1 MEKLKAMIRKMVQE
15 EGFSRGSRKDKEAAK
30 SRSTVLGMIQVEEE
44 EAPSFDMSKTSDR
57 GDGNYVSG
65 NLKEST
71 IKNIIRQAIIE
82 EAKNWPL
89 VEVGRT
95 AGTETSQATPPK
107 TSAEKQ
113 AVKLYGAY
121 IEYKMNSGNSEYGY
135 ADQRNQLALKMLK
148 DKFKVPSNLKS
159 KLKDKKYHD
168 KFTDYKSIVWE
179 GKITEGWKPIAKK
192 NVKYKDKWGTWNWEI
207 ESGIDTDVMG
217 GNTPKIILFYKLVEE
232 DGFPSSGGNTFWL
245 KHKDGT
251 PYTPKEA
258 KALVSKISNKK
269 IHDFQRKSTNP
280 SGTGQNIYYVDGKF
294 IREGKLTEGMSRSQA
309 QELLNQLGGNRFKAM
324 VGAKDFGIGS
334 TGLHFKIGRNSK
346 SISHIAIRLTSMD
359 VYEMKFLRVRAGNVK
374 VVKKVNNV
382 YADQLGVI
390 FKKYTGMNV
399 RL

>member
-168 KFTDYKSIVWE
+168 KYTDYRSMVWE
-179 GKITEGWKPIAKK
+179 GKLNEAKETIFDVAARVLK
-192 NVKYKDKWGTWNWEI
+192 NKQHEKYK
-207 ESGIDTDVMG
+207 SGRGKVVTVDLQSA
-217 GNTPKIILFYKLVEE
+217 NLLVKVFKKAKPQVIKFLSNL
-232 DGFPSSGGNTFWL
+232 G
-245 KHKDGT
+245 HKDPNQLMRT
-251 PYTPKEA
+251 LW
-258 KALVSKISNKK
+258 ALVK
-269 IHDFQRKSTNP
+269 
-280 SGTGQNIYYVDGKF
+280 
-294 IREGKLTEGMSRSQA
+294 
-309 QELLNQLGGNRFKAM
+309 
-324 VGAKDFGIGS
+324 
-334 TGLHFKIGRNSK
+334 
-346 SISHIAIRLTSMD
+346 
-359 VYEMKFLRVRAGNVK
+359 
-374 VVKKVNNV
+374 
-382 YADQLGVI
+382 
-390 FKKYTGMNV
+390 
-399 RL
+399 